1 MTITNYM
8 GHDGF
13 IWFIGVVEDRNDPLE
28 LGRVRVRCLGYH
40 TEDLNSI
47 PTSSLPWAHVMHPT
61 TDPAMHG
68 MGNTPSFLVE
78 GAWVCGFF
86 RDADDKQQPV
96 IIGTLPG
103 IPEEP
108 GGTVATYTKGFND
121 PRHKN
126 SSQINETGGKQYAMP
141 YTEADEDGG
150 ESETTYNPTDRLSDI
165 GGEIK
170 GSVAD
175 STRPDYGKESYG
187 PYPLGGFVNGE
198 NDEDGTFSR
207 GSGHSYGES
216 DTNRLSMNAGHNVLS
231 SKDSAALTG
240 VMLPHSDQTARTDDP
255 NYADKE
261 PRNIGIDLSL
271 IHI

>member
-1 MTITNYM
+1 MAITNYM
-8 GHDGF
+8 GRDGF

-96 IIGTLPG
+96 VIGTLPG
-103 IPEEP
+103 MPESP
-108 GGTVATYTKGFND
+108 GGVEATYTTGFND

-126 SSQINETGGKQYAMP
+126 SSQLNETGGKQYAMP
-141 YTEADEDGG
+141 YTEADEA
-150 ESETTYNPTDRLSDI
+150 Y
-165 GGEIK
+165 
-170 GSVAD
+170 
-175 STRPDYGKESYG
+175 
-187 PYPLGGFVNGE
+187 
-198 NDEDGTFSR
+198 
-207 GSGHSYGES
+207 
-216 DTNRLSMNAGHNVLS
+216 
-231 SKDSAALTG
+231 LTG
-240 VMLPHSDQTARTDDP
+240 MLYSIAFL
-255 NYADKE
+255 NSSIE
-261 PRNIGIDLSL
+261 NL
-271 IHI
+271 ILY